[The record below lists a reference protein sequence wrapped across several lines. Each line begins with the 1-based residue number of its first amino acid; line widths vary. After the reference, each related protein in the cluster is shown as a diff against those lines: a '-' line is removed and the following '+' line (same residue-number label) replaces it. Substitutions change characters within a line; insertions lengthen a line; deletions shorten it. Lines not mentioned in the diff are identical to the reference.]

1 MSSQSAPVKTAV
13 KIVTDS
19 VCDLP
24 QRLIEQYRIT
34 VVPALVH
41 FGLEQYRDRV
51 EISVQEFMRRLPL
64 ANPPPKTSQPPPGAF
79 LEAYEEATKDGSPV
93 VSIHVSSRM
102 SGTYQSAMVAK
113 SMLADRDIEVY
124 DSLLGSIGQG
134 WVVLAA
140 AREAL
145 AGKSKQEILATV
157 ARVGSRMRT
166 LIVVDTL
173 EYLARNGRVGRA
185 QAWMGSM
192 LRVKPILT
200 VVDGVI
206 EPLEKVLGG
215 QRVLHRLVQLVDEG
229 LDRSHR
235 AALGIIHADAEEQ
248 ALRVKEA
255 LEKLFKFDEVIIAET
270 GPAIAANVGP
280 GAYGVMLYQY

>member
-1 MSSQSAPVKTAV
+1 MSSQSAPAKTAV

-24 QRLIEQYRIT
+24 ERLIEQHRIT

-41 FGLEQYRDRV
+41 FGVEQYRDRV

-64 ANPPPKTSQPPPGAF
+64 AKTPPKTSQPPPGAF
-79 LEAYEEATKDGSPV
+79 LEVYEEATKDGSSV

-102 SGTYQSAMVAK
+102 SGTYQSAMVAR

-124 DSLLGSIGQG
+124 DSQLGSMGQG
-134 WVVLAA
+134 WMVLAA

-145 AGKSKQEILATV
+145 AGKGKQEILATV

-185 QAWMGSM
+185 QAWLGGM

-215 QRVLHRLVQLVDEG
+215 QRVLDRLVELVHEG
-229 LDRSHR
+229 LDRGQR
-235 AALGIIHADAEEQ
+235 AALGIIHAEAEEQ
-248 ALRVKEA
+248 ASRLKEK
-255 LEKLFKFDEVIIAET
+255 LEKLFKFEEVVIAET

>member
-1 MSSQSAPVKTAV
+1 MSSQAAPSKTAI

-41 FGLEQYRDRV
+41 FGTEQYRDRV
-51 EISVQEFMRRLPL
+51 EMSIREFMRRLPL
-64 ANPPPKTSQPPPGAF
+64 AKTPPKTSQPPPGAF
-79 LEAYEEATKDGSPV
+79 YEVYEEATRDGSSV
-93 VSIHVSSRM
+93 VSIHVSSRV
-102 SGTYQSAMVAK
+102 SGTYQSAVIAR
-113 SMLADRDIEVY
+113 SMLPDRNIEVV
-124 DSLLGSIGQG
+124 DSLLGSMGQG
-134 WVVLAA
+134 WMVLAA
-140 AREAL
+140 ARDVL
-145 AGKSKQEILATV
+145 GGKSMQEILATV
-157 ARVGSRMRT
+157 AQVGSRMKT

-185 QAWMGSM
+185 QAWLGSM

-200 VVDGVI
+200 VADGVI

-215 QRVLHRLVQLVDEG
+215 QRVLERLVQLVHEG
-229 LDRSHR
+229 LDPSYR
-235 AALGIIHADAEEQ
+235 AMLGIIHADAEEQ
-248 ALRVKEA
+248 ALRLKEA
-255 LEKLFKFDEVIIAET
+255 LEKHFKFDEVVIAET